1 MKKTI
6 NFFWILLP
14 ALLFVACSSE
24 NEIGDIE
31 PWTEEYEL
39 PQGESDADGRIVE
52 YNERFG
58 TYIVYDYT
66 YLDFYYEFGSGYSY
80 ELADPVYV
88 GDMLNLLEEI
98 WFDFY
103 PDEFH
108 REYMPFKIML
118 AGNVAS
124 VNSWGV
130 TSTPQFTIARNS
142 SSIGIGF
149 CSDTLQKLSP
159 ATKLEFKNTLQKGLW
174 PNWLSSME
182 FPDEFFNVSDYSS
195 AADGYDVSSAN
206 YARNRGFVANYYNGF
221 PNEWSIMVNYQTDLL
236 DQNTDLQSFLTGM
249 VLRTS
254 ADWAEDLKYPLVKQ
268 KYDILRNWIQETF
281 GFDLQKVGDTTFE

>member
-1 MKKTI
+1 MKKII
-6 NFFWILLP
+6 NYFWILLP

-39 PQGESDADGRIVE
+39 PQGESDADERIVD
-52 YNERFG
+52 YNKRFG
-58 TYIVYDYT
+58 TYIVYDYM
-66 YLDFYYEFGSGYSY
+66 YLDFHYEFGNGYFY

-108 REYMPFKIML
+108 RKYMPFKIML
-118 AGNVAS
+118 AGYITYED
-124 VNSWGV
+124 SWAGI
-130 TSTPQFTIARNS
+130 SSPYFMLSINS

-149 CSDTLQKLSP
+149 CSDTLQKLSS

-174 PNWLSSME
+174 LNWLSSME
-182 FPDEFFNVSDYSS
+182 FPDEFFNISDYSS
-195 AADGYDVSSAN
+195 AADVNDASSPN
-206 YARNRGFVANYYNGF
+206 YARNRGFVADYSNGISD
-221 PNEWSIMVNYQTDLL
+221 EWSSWAPLSEQYDLR
-236 DQNTDLQSFLTGM
+236 SFLLGM

-254 ADWAEDLKYPLVKQ
+254 ADWEEDLKWPLVKQ
-268 KYDILRNWIQETF
+268 KYDILRNWIQETY
-281 GFDLQKVGDTTFE
+281 GFDLQNVGDATYEEECL